1 MDCCII
7 LIVFFI
13 LFLAGLQIENVAVI
27 EVEVEVEVE
36 TEAGVKGEGDIVPVS
51 EVD

>member
-7 LIVFFI
+7 SIVFFI

-27 EVEVEVEVE
+27 EVEVEVE

>member
-7 LIVFFI
+7 SIVFFI

-27 EVEVEVEVE
+27 EVE